1 MAPLICTYKNLLMQT
16 NPSLFSQN
24 KTYFAAL
31 SLLLL
36 LCTAFL
42 LINGKAV
49 AFISLNTYHPFLL
62 NVFFI
67 NYTFIGDG
75 IFALCLM
82 AAIFF
87 YYKRKQQAL
96 ALLYSFLISGAA
108 VQIIKNLVD
117 SPRPRLFFEAGQYL
131 HFIDGVSLANN
142 SSFPS
147 GHTATAFAIAT
158 VMVLMMKDK
167 SWQLLILI
175 AAALVGYSRIY
186 LAQHFL
192 LDVLIGAFIGSTS
205 GVLAVYLSGNLKRIR
220 KSIKKMH
227 RLSPP
232 MHPSP
237 SAIQTI

>member
-1 MAPLICTYKNLLMQT
+1 MQSKIPLMQT
-16 NPSLFSQN
+16 NPSVFRQNKFYFGALIFILLFS
-24 KTYFAAL
+24 TL
-31 SLLLL
+31 
-36 LCTAFL
+36 FL
-42 LINGKAV
+42 LVNGKTA
-49 AFISLNTYHPFLL
+49 AFISLNAYHPFLL

-75 IFALCLM
+75 IFALCLI

-87 YYKRKQQAL
+87 YYKRKQQGL
-96 ALLYSFLISGAA
+96 ALLYSFLISGLI
-108 VQIIKNLVD
+108 VQVIKNLVD

-158 VMVLMMKDK
+158 VMALMMKDK

-175 AAALVGYSRIY
+175 AAILVGYSRIY

-192 LDVLIGAFIGSTS
+192 LDVVIGALLGSCS
-205 GVLAVYLSGNLKRIR
+205 GLLAVYLAMNVKLIK

-227 RLSPP
+227 RLHTPAAS
-232 MHPSP
+232 SP
-237 SAIQTI
+237 SAIQPV